1 MACEALGA
9 MRSLSG
15 ALRFG
20 HPEGAARPAR
30 GGRGRR
36 AGLARLVRPRGE
48 QRPAPQRADRH
59 PGSARGAG
67 PHRSRPG
74 HPPVLR
80 PGQAGQNQADP
91 AALCA
96 RGGVPEPGGP
106 PAPGRGFRGTG
117 PRSGQSGRGRAPR
130 ARCRRTLSP
139 GTGTGAEP
147 DDRVLAGGPARHSPR
162 CPHAGVRRSTGRS
175 LAAGDLWPV
184 CARITGIPGPP
195 GTSGSALAAPVPA
208 GDAPGRTR
216 LGATGP
222 RQPSTTA
229 THAAR
234 RSGAPWLR
242 QLTRSSCSASPDRH
256 RPGIPAPRGRFRSG
270 IPAPRGRFRPGVSAP
285 SGRLRPGV
293 PAPSGR
299 LRPGIPAPSGRLRPG
314 IPASPDC
321 RRPGRRSGSRW
332 SARLAHP
339 ATRPGLRIP
348 RGRPFSPV
356 RPGPRNRSA
365 ARTTVAWR
373 PPAPA

>member
-1 MACEALGA
+1 

-67 PHRSRPG
+67 PHRGRPG
-74 HPPVLR
+74 HHPVLR

-96 RGGVPEPGGP
+96 RGGAAEPGGP

-117 PRSGQSGRGRAPR
+117 PRSGQSGRGRAPG

-147 DDRVLAGGPARHSPR
+147 DDRVLAWGPARHSPR
-162 CPHAGVRRSTGRS
+162 CLHAGVWRSTGRS

-184 CARITGIPGPP
+184 CAGTTGIPGPP
-195 GTSGSALAAPVPA
+195 GTSGSAPAAPVPA

-234 RSGAPWLR
+234 RSCAPWLR

-256 RPGIPAPRGRFRSG
+256 RPGVPA
-270 IPAPRGRFRPGVSAP
+270 ARGRFRPGVPAAYSRLGTGVSAP
-285 SGRLRPGV
+285 SG
-293 PAPSGR
+293 
-299 LRPGIPAPSGRLRPG
+299 
-314 IPASPDC
+314 
-321 RRPGRRSGSRW
+321 
-332 SARLAHP
+332 
-339 ATRPGLRIP
+339 
-348 RGRPFSPV
+348 
-356 RPGPRNRSA
+356 
-365 ARTTVAWR
+365 
-373 PPAPA
+373 